1 MVKVISWIPKNVF
14 KKLLHNIRFLAECC
28 KRQLN
33 PGSFVLLYFR
43 LSTFFDLYWVC
54 LSVFSCTVLSV
65 SISQVIGCEDR
76 LRNDL
81 YCVEWGVKLY
91 PNQPKLPCRG
101 EHTAEYS
108 GKRVCMSVSVSLDT
122 QNVCAWIWPQLGRT
136 SCRVQLIVL
145 INNTAIRLS
154 VCLSVPRPMPV
165 PQNCAF

>member
-1 MVKVISWIPKNVF
+1 MVKVISWIPKMYF
-14 KKLLHNIRFLAECC
+14 KNYCITYVSWPSVVKGNWTRVVLFCCILGCLL
-28 KRQLN
+28 
-33 PGSFVLLYFR
+33 
-43 LSTFFDLYWVC
+43 FFDLYWVC
-54 LSVFSCTVLSV
+54 LSVFSCTVLFV

-108 GKRVCMSVSVSLDT
+108 GKRVCLSVSVSLDT

-154 VCLSVPRPMPV
+154 VCLSVPCPMPV
-165 PQNCAF
+165 AQNCAF